1 MLKTSYSGT
10 SLPLLSEEA
19 EQNRLKAF
27 KQYAVTDAGMEISFE
42 EMAELA
48 ADACNVPVATISVID
63 HDTQWI
69 LAAHGTDVKKFPRNK
84 SICALTLGSPF
95 KSLIINDLKTDQR
108 LSGHPFANP
117 KGGFRYFAGFPITTH
132 EGYAIGALCVFDY
145 EPRELSKTQLRMLKM
160 LANQVMGQIELTS
173 KVHQLEAAQKKL
185 EGANHD
191 LARFAYVVAH
201 DIRSPL
207 RNISALT
214 QLIDKDEKLSADSLK
229 MIDFIQHSAKEL
241 EGLVEGI
248 LEYSLAGKN
257 GVNKQNVSVKS
268 ILDNVI
274 ELMRPASDVRIQ
286 LINERDNVISDPTL
300 LRQILLNLLSNAI
313 RYNNKPLTQIQVR
326 TESQGNQWRLTVS
339 DNGPG
344 IDDSL
349 KKQIFEPFK
358 VVTERD
364 RFGKKGSGIGLATV
378 RSLTE
383 KLGGRISVES
393 TPGAGSTFI
402 LEFKD

>member
-19 EQNRLKAF
+19 EQNRLKAL

-117 KGGFRYFAGFPITTH
+117 NGGFRYFAGFPITTH

-145 EPRELSKTQLRMLKM
+145 QPRELSKTQLRMLKM